1 MESETGVISR
11 GIYDSHPLR
20 MWWRNYIKSVFAVIE
35 FTIIVA
41 LILVLVVAMVSELL
55 LSRKR
60 LLTSSVVTLAR
71 SAPAETPSTA
81 QA

>member
-1 MESETGVISR
+1 MISS

-20 MWWRNYIKSVFAVIE
+20 MWWRNYIQSVFAVIE

-55 LSRKR
+55 RTRNR

-71 SAPAETPSTA
+71 SAPAATPSTA

>member
-1 MESETGVISR
+1 MISS

-20 MWWRNYIKSVFAVIE
+20 MWWRNYIQSVFAVIE

-55 LSRKR
+55 RTRNR

-71 SAPAETPSTA
+71 SAPAATRSTS

>member
-1 MESETGVISR
+1 MISR

-20 MWWRNYIKSVFAVIE
+20 MWWHNYIQNVFAVIE
-35 FTIIVA
+35 FMIIVA

-55 LSRKR
+55 RTRKR
-60 LLTSSVVTLAR
+60 LFTSSVVTLAR
-71 SAPAETPSTA
+71 SAPAATPSTA

>member
-1 MESETGVISR
+1 MESETGIMSR
-11 GIYDSHPLR
+11 GISDSHSFRVL
-20 MWWRNYIKSVFAVIE
+20 WDNYIQNVFAVIE
-35 FTIIVA
+35 FIIIVA

-55 LSRKR
+55 RTRKR

-71 SAPAETPSTA
+71 SAPAATPSTV

>member
-1 MESETGVISR
+1 MISR

-20 MWWRNYIKSVFAVIE
+20 MSWHDYVQSVFAVIE
-35 FTIIVA
+35 FIIIVA

-55 LSRKR
+55 RTRKR

-71 SAPAETPSTA
+71 SAPAATPSTA

>member
-1 MESETGVISR
+1 MS
-11 GIYDSHPLR
+11 
-20 MWWRNYIKSVFAVIE
+20 WNNYIQSVFAVIE
-35 FTIIVA
+35 FIIIVA

-55 LSRKR
+55 RTRKR

-71 SAPAETPSTA
+71 SAPAKTPSSA

>member
-1 MESETGVISR
+1 MISR
-11 GIYDSHPLR
+11 GTFDSHPLR
-20 MWWRNYIKSVFAVIE
+20 MWWRNYIQNVLAAIE
-35 FTIIVA
+35 FIIIVA

-55 LSRKR
+55 RTRKR

-71 SAPAETPSTA
+71 SAPAATRSTS

>member
-1 MESETGVISR
+1 MISS
-11 GIYDSHPLR
+11 GIFNSHPLR
-20 MWWRNYIKSVFAVIE
+20 MWWRDCIQSVFAVIE
-35 FTIIVA
+35 FIIIVA

-55 LSRKR
+55 RTRKR

-71 SAPAETPSTA
+71 SAPAVSPSTA